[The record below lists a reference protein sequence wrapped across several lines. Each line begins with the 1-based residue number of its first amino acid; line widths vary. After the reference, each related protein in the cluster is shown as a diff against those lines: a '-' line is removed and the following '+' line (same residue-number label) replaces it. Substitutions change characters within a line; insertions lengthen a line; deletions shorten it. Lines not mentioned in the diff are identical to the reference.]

1 MKNSYYTKDAKNNGI
16 KIISLETVEIV
27 QYIYNY
33 DEIMS
38 IITLRN
44 GMILTGGDNI
54 LERKYFI
61 RQFKFDE
68 KDKEVLLVGSIQ
80 LHNDFINYIDDLN
93 SKKY

>member
-1 MKNSYYTKDAKNNGI
+1 
-16 KIISLETVEIV
+16 
-27 QYIYNY
+27 
-33 DEIMS
+33 MS

-68 KDKEVLLVGSIQ
+68 KDKELLLVGSIQ
-80 LHNDFINYIDDLN
+80 LHNDFINYIDDLKDGIFMSCGRDGN
-93 SKKY
+93 IFLVYY